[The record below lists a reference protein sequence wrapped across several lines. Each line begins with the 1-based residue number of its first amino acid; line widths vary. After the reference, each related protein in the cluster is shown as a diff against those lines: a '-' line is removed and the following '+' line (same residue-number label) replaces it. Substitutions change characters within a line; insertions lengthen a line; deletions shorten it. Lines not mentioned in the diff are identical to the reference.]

1 MERLKCIY
9 MDAHSTMWKHT
20 NTWQKC
26 KAKYK
31 VKLNNSFIIWAKPEI
46 CLILYTHLVQKM
58 AKHSTGQLPASR
70 GRYIAFLI
78 QDLQAKHPVQQK
90 TKAAG
95 SFLSQMMN
103 GLSLEPQ
110 SCTLLDSFK
119 RKRAPISTCSLD
131 NVVTDVT
138 VHLSVSVKT
147 DTAGSRYSFQ
157 FESNA
162 NGRRRKLNKTQNRTL
177 RKR

>member
-1 MERLKCIY
+1 
-9 MDAHSTMWKHT
+9 
-20 NTWQKC
+20 
-26 KAKYK
+26 
-31 VKLNNSFIIWAKPEI
+31 
-46 CLILYTHLVQKM
+46 
-58 AKHSTGQLPASR
+58 
-70 GRYIAFLI
+70 
-78 QDLQAKHPVQQK
+78 
-90 TKAAG
+90 
-95 SFLSQMMN
+95 MMN

-138 VHLSVSVKT
+138 VHLTVSVKT

-177 RKR
+177 RKRKKYAKRGGLSDYHQDVGISLMIPC